1 MTKNLHLWVIPL
13 LPLIGTA
20 INGLLGRRFKNAMV
34 SAVALLFTAASFGW
48 AVWAVWTVWPGSGI
62 ALPHIETIATWITA
76 GSFSAPFGFYL
87 DQLSIVMVLVVTG
100 VGFLIHIYSVG
111 YMAHEGG
118 YYRFF
123 AYLNLF
129 MFFMLTLVLANN
141 YLLMFVGWEGVGLA
155 SYLLIG
161 FFFLKDSAA
170 DAGKKAFIVN
180 RIGDMAFLIGMFLLI
195 QHFGTLDFG
204 GKAGVFAQVSK
215 FAPEAGWGWI
225 TITALCLMFG
235 ATGKSA
241 QVPLY
246 VWLPDAM
253 EGPTPVSALIHA
265 ATMVTA
271 GIYMIARS
279 HAIFNL
285 APHALQIVAI
295 IVFITAIFA
304 ATMGMAQTDIK
315 RVLAYSTVSQL
326 GYMFLA
332 CGVAAYSAGIFHLM
346 THAFFKALLFL
357 GAGSVIHAVG
367 GEQDMRRMG
376 GLWRKIPWTFGV
388 VTIATIAIAGIP
400 PFAGFFSKDEILG
413 AVFHSPYGGP
423 VIWGIGVLTAG
434 LTSFY
439 MFRLLFMTFFGDLK
453 LGSVDIGEEAHAAH
467 APAQAAH
474 GSASHS
480 HGHADDQSHGHGGV
494 HESPWVM
501 LAPLVVLAALSFVGG
516 WVGVPQFM
524 GGHNE
529 IEHFLA
535 PVMQSGPSVSGEAVS
550 DKDATT
556 SHAGEATPEKSSE
569 EWLLA
574 GTSIVAAFVGLFFAY
589 LLYYKRPELPDRI
602 TSKMHGIYMMVLHKY
617 YVDEGYG
624 AIFIKPLLALS
635 TVVLWRGVDQGVID
649 GLVNGAGAASRGVG
663 HELRQMQSGNI
674 RSYAAWVALGGAAIV
689 AYMIWL
695 GVTR

>member
-1 MTKNLHLWVIPL
+1 
-13 LPLIGTA
+13 
-20 INGLLGRRFKNAMV
+20 
-34 SAVALLFTAASFGW
+34 
-48 AVWAVWTVWPGSGI
+48 
-62 ALPHIETIATWITA
+62 
-76 GSFSAPFGFYL
+76 
-87 DQLSIVMVLVVTG
+87 
-100 VGFLIHIYSVG
+100 
-111 YMAHEGG
+111 
-118 YYRFF
+118 
-123 AYLNLF
+123 

-180 RIGDMAFLIGMFLLI
+180 RIGDFAFLIGMFLLI
-195 QHFGTLDFG
+195 QKFGSLNYDTVFG
-204 GKAGVFAQVSK
+204 KIAAGN
-215 FAPEAGWGWI
+215 FAPEAGWGFF
-225 TITALCLMFG
+225 TVTALCLMFG

-285 APHALQIVAI
+285 SPHALQIVAI
-295 IVFITAIFA
+295 IGCITAIFA
-304 ATMGMAQTDIK
+304 ATMGLAQTDIK

-376 GLWRKIPWTFGV
+376 GLRKLIPVTFWV

-413 AVFHSPYGGP
+413 AVFHSTIFPNSYGGK
-423 VIWGIGVLTAG
+423 VIWAIGVLTAG

-439 MFRLLFMTFFGDLK
+439 MFRLWFMTFFGEHKPDADLGNAH
-453 LGSVDIGEEAHAAH
+453 LLPTAHAS
-467 APAQAAH
+467 AAH
-474 GSASHS
+474 GADAHGGGGHDDA
-480 HGHADDQSHGHGGV
+480 HGHGV

-501 LAPLVVLAALSFVGG
+501 LAPLVILAVLSFVGG
-516 WVGVPQFM
+516 WVGWPQFM
-524 GGHNE
+524 GGNNR
-529 IEHFLA
+529 IEHFMA
-535 PVMQSGPSVSGEAVS
+535 PVMESPAVVGEQAAPTVRVLDPSSR
-550 DKDATT
+550 
-556 SHAGEATPEKSSE
+556 PEEKPRNE

-574 GTSIVAAFVGLFFAY
+574 GASVAAGLIGLFFAY

-602 TSKMHGIYMMVLHKY
+602 TAKMHGIYTMVLHKY

-624 AIFIKPLLALS
+624 AIFVKPLLALS
-635 TVVLWRGVDQGVID
+635 TTVLWRGVDQGVID
-649 GLVNGAGAASRGVG
+649 GLVNGAGSASQGVG
-663 HELRQMQSGNI
+663 GELRRMQSGNI
-674 RSYAAWVALGGAAIV
+674 RSYAAWVAIGAAAILG
-689 AYMIWL
+689 YMIWL
-695 GVTR
+695 GVSR

>member
-13 LPLIGTA
+13 LPLIGAA
-20 INGLLGRRFKNAMV
+20 INGLFGRRFKNAMV

-48 AVWAVWTVWPGSGI
+48 AAWAVWSAWPRLGPHMD
-62 ALPHIETIATWITA
+62 LPHIETLAPWITA

-87 DQLSIVMVLVVTG
+87 DQLSMIMVLVVTG

-161 FFFLKDSAA
+161 FYFLRDSAA
-170 DAGKKAFIVN
+170 NAGKKAFIVN
-180 RIGDMAFLIGMFLLI
+180 RIGDFAFLIGMFLII
-195 QHFGTLDFG
+195 QHFGTLNYG
-204 GKAGVFAQVSK
+204 GEQGVFAQASK
-215 FAPEAGWGWI
+215 LPMDTGWGWL
-225 TITALCLMFG
+225 TITGLCLLFG
-235 ATGKSA
+235 AAGKSA
-241 QVPLY
+241 QIPLY

-271 GIYMIARS
+271 GVYMIARS

-285 APHALQIVAI
+285 APHALE
-295 IVFITAIFA
+295 IVFIIGCVTAIFA
-304 ATMGMAQTDIK
+304 ATMGLTQTDIK

-326 GYMFLA
+326 GYMVLA
-332 CGVAAYSAGIFHLM
+332 CGVAAYAAGIFHLM

-357 GAGSVIHAVG
+357 GAGSVIHAIG

-376 GLWRKIPWTFGV
+376 GLRRKIPVTFWV
-388 VTIATIAIAGIP
+388 MTIATFAIAGFP
-400 PFAGFFSKDEILG
+400 PLAAFFSKDEILSG
-413 AVFHSPYGGP
+413 VYASPYAGHVLWTVG
-423 VIWGIGVLTAG
+423 VITAG

-439 MFRLLFMTFFGDLK
+439 MFRLWFMTFFGEYKPEAK
-453 LGSVDIGEEAHAAH
+453 LGDAHLAMAAHAASGT
-467 APAQAAH
+467 H
-474 GSASHS
+474 GSAAYADSHS
-480 HGHADDQSHGHGGV
+480 SHDDTHGHSV

-501 LAPLVVLAALSFVGG
+501 LAPLVILAVLSFVGG
-516 WVGVPQFM
+516 WVGVPKFM

-529 IEHFLA
+529 FDHFLA
-535 PVMQSGPSVSGEAVS
+535 PVMEQARAAGGEGVAATH
-550 DKDATT
+550 DAEFP
-556 SHAGEATPEKSSE
+556 SHAEEKTST
-569 EWLLA
+569 EWILT
-574 GTSIVAAFVGLFFAY
+574 GVSVGAAALGFFFAW
-589 LLYYKRPELPDRI
+589 LLYYKQRDLPDRI
-602 TSKMHGIYMMVLHKY
+602 TAKIHGIYTIVLHKY

-624 AIFIKPLLALS
+624 AIFVKPLLALS
-635 TVVLWRGVDQGVID
+635 TVVFWRGVDQGVID
-649 GLVNGAGAASRGVG
+649 GLVNGAGTTSKGIG
-663 HELRQMQSGNI
+663 NELRRMQSGNI
-674 RSYAAWVALGGAAIV
+674 RSYAAWVAIGGAAIV
-689 AYMIWL
+689 AYMVWL
-695 GVTR
+695 GVSK

>member
-1 MTKNLHLWVIPL
+1 MTKNLNLWVIPL
-13 LPLIGTA
+13 LPLIGAA

-34 SAVALLFTAASFGW
+34 SAIALIFTAVSFGW
-48 AVWAVWTVWPGSGI
+48 AAWAVWNGLQYVNAEHKPY
-62 ALPHIETIATWITA
+62 IETLATWITA

-87 DQLSIVMVLVVTG
+87 DQLSMIMVLVVTG

-111 YMAHEGG
+111 YMSHEGG

-180 RIGDMAFLIGMFLLI
+180 RIGDFAFLIGMFLII
-195 QHFGTLDFG
+195 QHFGSLNYDAVFG
-204 GKAGVFAQVSK
+204 KIAAGHFT
-215 FAPEAGWGWI
+215 PEAGWGVFTAI
-225 TITALCLMFG
+225 ALCLMFG

-295 IVFITAIFA
+295 IGCITAIFA

-376 GLWRKIPWTFGV
+376 GLRKLIPVTFWV

-400 PFAGFFSKDEILG
+400 PFAGFFSKDQILG
-413 AVFHSPYGGP
+413 EVYHSRYGGK

-439 MFRLLFMTFFGDLK
+439 MFRLWFMTFFGELK
-453 LGSVDIGEEAHAAH
+453 LGSVDLGEEAHSAH
-467 APAQAAH
+467 APAQAGH
-474 GSASHS
+474 GVASQS
-480 HGHADDQSHGHGGV
+480 HGHGDDDAHGHGGV

-501 LAPLVVLAALSFVGG
+501 LAPLVILAVLSFVGG

-529 IEHFLA
+529 VEHFLA
-535 PVMQSGPSVSGEAVS
+535 PVMESPAIVGGQSATEVRVLDPSSR
-550 DKDATT
+550 
-556 SHAGEATPEKSSE
+556 PEEKPASE

-574 GTSIVAAFVGLFFAY
+574 GASVAAGLIGLFFAY

-602 TSKMHGIYMMVLHKY
+602 TAKMHGIYMMVLHKY
-617 YVDEGYG
+617 YIDEGYG
-624 AIFIKPLLALS
+624 AIFVKPLLALS

-649 GLVNGAGAASRGVG
+649 GLVNGAGSASQGVG
-663 HELRQMQSGNI
+663 GELRQMQSGNI
-674 RSYAAWVALGGAAIV
+674 RSYAAWVAIGAAAILG
-689 AYMIWL
+689 YMIWL
-695 GVTR
+695 GVSK

>member
-1 MTKNLHLWVIPL
+1 MTKNLNLWVIPL
-13 LPLIGTA
+13 LPLIGAA

-48 AVWAVWTVWPGSGI
+48 AAWAVWTVWPGSGI
-62 ALPHIETIATWITA
+62 ALPHIETLATWITA
-76 GSFSAPFGFYL
+76 GTFSAPFGFYL
-87 DQLSIVMVLVVTG
+87 DQLSMIMVLIVTG

-180 RIGDMAFLIGMFLLI
+180 RIGDFAFLIGMFLII
-195 QHFGTLDFG
+195 QHFGSLNYDAVFG
-204 GKAGVFAQVSK
+204 KIAEGHFT
-215 FAPEAGWGWI
+215 PEAGWGLFTAI
-225 TITALCLMFG
+225 ALCLMFG

-295 IVFITAIFA
+295 IGCITTIFA
-304 ATMGMAQTDIK
+304 ATMGLAQTDIK

-376 GLWRKIPWTFGV
+376 GLRKLIPWTFWV

-423 VIWGIGVLTAG
+423 VIWAIGVLTAG

-439 MFRLLFMTFFGDLK
+439 MFRLWFMTFFGELK
-453 LGSVDIGEEAHAAH
+453 LGGVDVGEEAHSAH

-474 GSASHS
+474 GAASHS
-480 HGHADDQSHGHGGV
+480 HGHADDEAHGHGGV
-494 HESPWVM
+494 HESPWIM
-501 LAPLVVLAALSFVGG
+501 LAPLVILAVLSVVGG

-524 GGHNE
+524 RGHNE

-535 PVMQSGPSVSGEAVS
+535 PVMESPAV
-550 DKDATT
+550 
-556 SHAGEATPEKSSE
+556 AGEQPAPTVRVLDTTNAPEEKPTNE

-574 GTSIVAAFVGLFFAY
+574 DTSVAAALIGLFFAY
-589 LLYYKRPELPDRI
+589 LFYYKRPELPERI
-602 TSKMHGIYMMVLHKY
+602 TSKMHGIYTMVLHKY

-624 AIFIKPLLALS
+624 ALLVKPLLALS

-649 GLVNGAGAASRGVG
+649 GLVNGAGTASQGVG
-663 HELRQMQSGNI
+663 NELRRMQSGNI
-674 RSYAAWVALGGAAIV
+674 RSYAAWVAIGGAAIV
-689 AYMIWL
+689 GYMIWL

>member
-13 LPLIGTA
+13 LPLIGAA

-48 AVWAVWTVWPGSGI
+48 AAWAVWTVWPGSGI
-62 ALPHIETIATWITA
+62 ALPHIETLATWITA

-87 DQLSIVMVLVVTG
+87 DQLSMIMVLVVTG

-180 RIGDMAFLIGMFLLI
+180 RIGDMAFLIGMFLII
-195 QHFGTLDFG
+195 QHFGSLTYTD
-204 GKAGVFAQVSK
+204 VFNKIAEGHFS
-215 FAPEAGWGWI
+215 PEAGWGLFTAI
-225 TITALCLMFG
+225 ALCLMFG

-295 IVFITAIFA
+295 IGCITAIFA

-376 GLWRKIPWTFGV
+376 GLRKLIPVTFWV

-439 MFRLLFMTFFGDLK
+439 MFRLWFMTFFGELK
-453 LGSVDIGEEAHAAH
+453 LGSVDAGEEAHAAH

-474 GSASHS
+474 GPASHS

-494 HESPWVM
+494 HESPWIM
-501 LAPLVVLAALSFVGG
+501 LAPLVILAVLSFVGG
-516 WVGVPQFM
+516 WVGVPQFV
-524 GGHNE
+524 GGSNR

-535 PVMQSGPSVSGEAVS
+535 PVMQSGPSVAGEAVS

-556 SHAGEATPEKSSE
+556 SHAGEATPENTKE
-569 EWLLA
+569 ELFLA
-574 GTSIVAAFVGLFFAY
+574 GTSIVAALLGLFFAY
-589 LLYYKRPELPDRI
+589 LFYYKSPELPDRI
-602 TSKMHGIYMMVLHKY
+602 TAKMHGIYMMVLHKY

-624 AIFIKPLLALS
+624 AIFVKPLLALS
-635 TVVLWRGVDQGVID
+635 TTVLWRGVDQGVID
-649 GLVNGAGAASRGVG
+649 GLVNGAGTASRGVG
-663 HELRQMQSGNI
+663 NELRQMQSGNI
-674 RSYAAWVALGGAAIV
+674 RSYAAWVAIGGAAIV
-689 AYMIWL
+689 AYMVWL

>member
-13 LPLIGTA
+13 LPLIGAA
-20 INGLLGRRFKNAMV
+20 INGLLGRRFKNAIV

-48 AVWAVWTVWPGSGI
+48 AAWAVWTVWPGSGI
-62 ALPHIETIATWITA
+62 ALPHIETLATWITA

-87 DQLSIVMVLVVTG
+87 DQLSMIMVLVVTG

-180 RIGDMAFLIGMFLLI
+180 RIGDFAFLIGMFLII
-195 QHFGTLDFG
+195 QHFGSLNYDAVFG
-204 GKAGVFAQVSK
+204 KIAEGHFS
-215 FAPEAGWGWI
+215 PEAGWGLFTAI
-225 TITALCLMFG
+225 ALCLMFG

-295 IVFITAIFA
+295 IGCITAIFA

-376 GLWRKIPWTFGV
+376 GLRKLIPVTFWV

-439 MFRLLFMTFFGDLK
+439 MFRLWFMTFFGELK
-453 LGSVDIGEEAHAAH
+453 LGSVDAGEEAHAAH

-474 GSASHS
+474 GPASHS

-494 HESPWVM
+494 HESPWIM
-501 LAPLVVLAALSFVGG
+501 LAPLVILAVLSFVGG
-516 WVGVPQFM
+516 WVGVPQFI

-529 IEHFLA
+529 IEHFLS
-535 PVMQSGPSVSGEAVS
+535 PVMQSGPSVAGEAVS

-556 SHAGEATPEKSSE
+556 SHAGEATPENTKE
-569 EWLLA
+569 ELFLA
-574 GTSIVAAFVGLFFAY
+574 GTSIVAALIGLFFAY
-589 LLYYKRPELPDRI
+589 LFYYKSPELPERI

-624 AIFIKPLLALS
+624 AIFVKPLLALS
-635 TVVLWRGVDQGVID
+635 TTVLWRGVDQGVID
-649 GLVNGAGAASRGVG
+649 GLVNGAGTASRGVG
-663 HELRQMQSGNI
+663 NELRQMQSGNI
-674 RSYAAWVALGGAAIV
+674 RSYAAWVAIGGAAIV
-689 AYMIWL
+689 AYMVWL